1 MIVRELFGVLD
12 EKEIYK
18 YKVVYD
24 DIEAEFCEFGA
35 CVTSVILKDKKGNNR
50 DVVLGID
57 RLELFPENSPA
68 FGSVVGRYA
77 NRIKHAK
84 FEFNGKEY
92 QLQKNEG
99 DTCLHSGD
107 SYHYRKWNSE
117 CYEDREGAHIIF
129 SLFSPDNDQGFPGN
143 LNISVEY
150 IVTEEK
156 ELVIHYTYD
165 TDKDTCVNLT
175 NHSYFNLNGHD
186 SGNAM
191 EHKVMIAA
199 DGVTQVDDKLLPTGK
214 ILDVAGSAFDFRKP
228 TVIKE
233 NYDKTF
239 VPYCTGDD
247 FDINYV
253 LNDYD
258 GTLRHVAYVEGDK
271 SGIRMD
277 VYTDLPGLQ
286 FYTANALE
294 EFEGKDNVFY
304 TYNHAFCMETQYFP
318 DSVNIRQFPSPFI
331 QAGELKSTTTKY
343 SFSVAPKKRRKF
355 K

>member
-1 MIVRELFGVLD
+1 MIEKNLFGILD

-18 YKVVYD
+18 YKVIYD
-24 DIEAEFCEFGA
+24 DIQVEFCEFGA
-35 CVTSVILKDKKGNNR
+35 CVNSVIIKDKNGAEK

-84 FEFNGKEY
+84 FELNGQEY
-92 QLQKNEG
+92 QLIKNEG
-99 DTCLHSGD
+99 ETCLHSGD

-117 CYEDREGAHIIF
+117 CFEDGDGAHIIF
-129 SLFSPDNDQGFPGN
+129 SLFSPDKDQGFPGN
-143 LNISVEY
+143 LNVRVEY

-156 ELVIHYTYD
+156 ELIINYTYD
-165 TDKDTCVNLT
+165 SDKDTCVNLT

-191 EHKVMIAA
+191 GHKLMIAA
-199 DGVTQVDDKLLPTGK
+199 DAVTQVDDKLLPTGD
-214 ILDVAGSAFDFRKP
+214 ILDVTGSAFDFRKA
-228 TVIKE
+228 TVIKD

-239 VPYCTGDD
+239 APYCNGDD

-258 GTLRHVAYVEGDK
+258 GTLKHVASVEGDK
-271 SGIRMD
+271 SGIKMD

-286 FYTANALE
+286 FYSANMLDR
-294 EFEGKDNVFY
+294 FEGKNNVLY

-318 DSVNIRQFPSPFI
+318 DSVNIKKFPSPFI
-331 QAGELKSTTTKY
+331 KAGEKKGTTTKY
-343 SFSVAPKKRRKF
+343 AFSVS
-355 K
+355 